1 MSGNQNRLSRI
12 EEIGGIANNMEKL
25 IAILV
30 GALWVTALLLIIYVE
45 NRESKKDY

>member
-1 MSGNQNRLSRI
+1 
-12 EEIGGIANNMEKL
+12 MEKL

-30 GALWVTALLLIIYVE
+30 GALWVTALLLIIYIE